1 MKNQDLNPLDIR
13 LSPHQSRL
21 IIDSRSLAVKLERL
35 QKFIAGSPEFQEL
48 SSDDKFDM
56 RRQRDVMDAYL
67 KILNLR
73 IDRISIP
80 TPGEQ
85 VQATGV
91 NLLFENAPKAMT
103 EDPVMSPL
111 LKERLENCNCIGCQI
126 NRAPPKQEQEQAKAT
141 PETPPDDADTRDCN
155 QRQPERATRR
165 SERISKNLG
174 EPLFKKARQMNMISF
189 DMSGPPLSD
198 NMKKVL
204 SDMLM
209 KQAIKRVMGVDQ
221 GQAPKAEPVG
231 MDAKADSFEA
241 INQEPPALTED
252 QQRRQVAVSQCNSWS
267 DSLSWLIE
275 CIEAD
280 SDGSYTGIFP
290 RPKEILSSME
300 RHIAK
305 ALLKE
310 ALVRLGKDRD
320 GWQVNKVIPEV
331 NLPR

>member
-1 MKNQDLNPLDIR
+1 MKNQNISMFD
-13 LSPHQSRL
+13 SRL
-21 IIDSRSLAVKLERL
+21 KPHEARLVADRDVLKDKLESL
-35 QKFIAGSPEFQEL
+35 QKFITGSREYPGLPHNERNL
-48 SSDDKFDM
+48 MLD
-56 RRQRDVMDAYL
+56 QRDSMDRYL
-67 KILNLR
+67 LILNQRIER
-73 IDRISIP
+73 IDLP
-80 TPGEQ
+80 PLEGNKTETP
-85 VQATGV
+85 
-91 NLLFENAPKAMT
+91 
-103 EDPVMSPL
+103 
-111 LKERLENCNCIGCQI
+111 LENVC
-126 NRAPPKQEQEQAKAT
+126 
-141 PETPPDDADTRDCN
+141 DCN
-155 QRQPERATRR
+155 QCQLERKVA
-165 SERISKNLG
+165 EMNKAQAMGVG
-174 EPLFKKARQMNMISF
+174 ELPFKKARQMNMISF

-280 SDGSYTGIFP
+280 SDGSYTGIL

>member
-103 EDPVMSPL
+103 EDP
-111 LKERLENCNCIGCQI
+111 
-126 NRAPPKQEQEQAKAT
+126 AKAT
-141 PETPPDDADTRDCN
+141 PETPPDDADICDSN
-155 QRQPERATRR
+155 QCQLERATRR

-174 EPLFKKARQMNMISF
+174 ELLFKKARQMNMISF

-209 KQAIKRVMGVDQ
+209 KEAIKRVMGVDQ

-320 GWQVNKVIPEV
+320 GWQVNKVTPEV

>member
-1 MKNQDLNPLDIR
+1 MKNQNIN
-13 LSPHQSRL
+13 
-21 IIDSRSLAVKLERL
+21 IDV
-35 QKFIAGSPEFQEL
+35 
-48 SSDDKFDM
+48 
-56 RRQRDVMDAYL
+56 
-67 KILNLR
+67 
-73 IDRISIP
+73 
-80 TPGEQ
+80 
-85 VQATGV
+85 
-91 NLLFENAPKAMT
+91 
-103 EDPVMSPL
+103 
-111 LKERLENCNCIGCQI
+111 C
-126 NRAPPKQEQEQAKAT
+126 
-141 PETPPDDADTRDCN
+141 DCN
-155 QRQPERATRR
+155 QCQLERKVA
-165 SERISKNLG
+165 EMNKAQAMGVG
-174 EPLFKKARQMNMISF
+174 ELPFKKARQMNMISF

-209 KQAIKRVMGVDQ
+209 KEAIKRVMGVAQ
-221 GQAPKAEPVG
+221 GQAPKDEPVG

-252 QQRRQVAVSQCNSWS
+252 QHRRQFAVKQCNQWS

-275 CIEAD
+275 CIEAE
-280 SDGSYTGIFP
+280 SDGSYTGTFP

-320 GWQVNKVIPEV
+320 GWQVNKVTHEV